1 MKLLTSKIAIVKVKI
16 VVYSLSSLF
25 VPYDWFIYLDGFY
38 IKKKLLASKLSYS
51 LQNQITS
58 IWSYLH
64 QNQVT
69 PIWSYLYQN
78 QFSLQNQVTSTW
90 SYLYQNQVTS
100 IWSYLH
106 ENQVL
111 TSKSSYINMKL
122 LTPKSSSHF
131 KFKLHQHEVTCIKIK
146 LHQYEV
152 TYIKI
157 ATVKVKTAKCVP
169 RNEAR
174 AIASVSQSVCV

>member
-78 QFSLQNQVTSTW
+78 Q
-90 SYLYQNQVTS
+90 
-100 IWSYLH
+100 
-106 ENQVL
+106 VL

-122 LTPKSSSHF
+122 LVSKSSYIHMKLLTWKSSSHF
-131 KFKLHQHEVTCIKIK
+131 KVK

-152 TYIKI
+152 TYTKIKFSLQI
-157 ATVKVKTAKCVP
+157 QVTSTWSYLHQ
-169 RNEAR
+169 N
-174 AIASVSQSVCV
+174 